1 MTFRNRLQYFLVK
14 KLKISNK
21 EALQKIINGNIT
33 LNGEKCIDNCE
44 ITETDT
50 IEYINIE
57 KVPKQAEVL
66 QVGKKLVHII
76 FYKPRGI
83 ETTLNLK
90 IANNLKEIMPF
101 EDDVF
106 PVGRLDKESEGLLLL
121 TNNGK
126 IFDKTLRQE
135 HEVEK
140 EYLVTV
146 NKPITSQFLEKM
158 ASGVDILGKT
168 TKPAQVKKISEKQF
182 CIIITQG
189 LNRQIRRMC
198 YKCDYEVIQLVRTR
212 IGNYALGNLKPL
224 EYKYL

>member
-1 MTFRNRLQYFLVK
+1 MTFRKRLQYFLVK
-14 KLKISNK
+14 KLHISNK
-21 EALQKIINGNIT
+21 EALQKIINGEIT
-33 LNGEKCIDNCE
+33 INGEKSIENCE
-44 ITETDT
+44 ISETDY
-50 IEYINIE
+50 IEYLDS
-57 KVPKQAEVL
+57 KKDFQKAEVL
-66 QVGKKLVHII
+66 QVGKKLIHIL

-90 IANNLKEIMPF
+90 IANNLKEILPF
-101 EDDVF
+101 NDDVF

-158 ASGVDILGKT
+158 AVGVEILGKT

-198 YKCDYEVIQLVRTR
+198 YKCDFEVIQLIRTR